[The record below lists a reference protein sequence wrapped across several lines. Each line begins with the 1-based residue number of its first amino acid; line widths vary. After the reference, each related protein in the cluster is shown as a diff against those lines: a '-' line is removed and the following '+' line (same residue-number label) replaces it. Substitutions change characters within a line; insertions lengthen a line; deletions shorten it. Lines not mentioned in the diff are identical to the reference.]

1 MKSILKKNSKILL
14 LVAFF
19 LILTNILS
27 VTHPFVLKQILDIDF
42 NDTNIVIILR
52 NLVILYITVHI
63 LLIISKD
70 LRNTVINKA
79 MSKILKDLREKLF
92 CHVLKW
98 NMGTYQKYNSSE
110 IYTRLTADIDN
121 VSALFLGTLQIVV
134 NNILYIAIM
143 VTFMFWLMLSWQL

>member
-1 MKSILKKNSKILL
+1 MKSILKKNIKILF

-19 LILTNILS
+19 LIITNLLS
-27 VTHPFVLKQILDIDF
+27 VTHPFILKQILDIDF
-42 NDTNIVIILR
+42 NDNNIVIILR
-52 NLVILYITVHI
+52 NLIILYIAVHI

-98 NMGTYQKYNSSE
+98 NMSTYHKHR
-110 IYTRLTADIDN
+110 I
-121 VSALFLGTLQIVV
+121 FWKIV
-134 NNILYIAIM
+134 
-143 VTFMFWLMLSWQL
+143 